1 MNKKKIY
8 AKINKE
14 ILLKGSIFVNKK
26 IRYIVFGVLLIL
38 LLLISVYFIFIKKEN
53 DNIKFSKEYNSV
65 TKENIFVYKTKEEIL
80 NILEH
85 GTGIVYFGY
94 PECPWCMAYV
104 PLLNEIAMNEGIEK
118 IYYYNIKEDRKNNTE
133 FYQKVVNILNDY
145 LDYDQEGKKRIFVP
159 NVTFVKNGEIIFND
173 NETSLISGGS
183 PSEYWTDEKKN
194 LFNEKL
200 RSNINILLDDVCTS
214 CNE

>member
-1 MNKKKIY
+1 M
-8 AKINKE
+8 
-14 ILLKGSIFVNKK
+14 NKK

-173 NETSLISGGS
+173 NETSLISGGT

>member
-8 AKINKE
+8 ATINKE

-26 IRYIVFGVLLIL
+26 IRYILFGVLLIL
-38 LLLISVYFIFIKKEN
+38 LLVISVYFIFIKKEN

-65 TKENIFVYKTKEEIL
+65 TKENIFVYKTKEEII

-173 NETSLISGGS
+173 NETSLISGGT